1 MTAPNP
7 LQFASSELW
16 ASHVAGQANFPDER
30 LNARFGL
37 VLGVLA
43 DRPLDAFPQA
53 TGSPGQAKALY
64 RLLANQRLDCAD
76 FLQPLADTTV
86 DACAGL
92 HTVLAIQDTS
102 AINYAALEKTK
113 GLGKINDTAALGLHL
128 HTTLAVDTAGGLR
141 GLVHQTCWSRC
152 PAAAPKHGNHKR
164 RPIDDK
170 ESYKW
175 LEGIDA
181 AEAAFDALPAAQ
193 RPRLVHIF
201 DREGDIHEV
210 LQRIHGPW
218 HGGIIRAA
226 QNRSVAGDVN
236 HAFDAIAGAPLLGTQ
251 VIDVPAK
258 PGVKQR
264 KAKLELRALP
274 LTITPCAQYP
284 QRQPV
289 TWTLVEARET
299 TPPAGVPALHWL
311 LWTTEPAGTVAQ
323 IRDVLRCY
331 KLRWLIE
338 DFHLTLKSGCRIEAL
353 RLRSAE
359 RLRKAITLYSGV
371 ATRIVA
377 LRDLARRHPHAPCDS
392 LLTTDQWHALYCY
405 FKGQRPPAAMQPL
418 SIRQAVLWIGRLGGH
433 LNRKG
438 DGMPGVRTLWRGW
451 RDLTILVAGYCA
463 GKTSA

>member
-1 MTAPNP
+1 
-7 LQFASSELW
+7 
-16 ASHVAGQANFPDER
+16 
-30 LNARFGL
+30 
-37 VLGVLA
+37 
-43 DRPLDAFPQA
+43 
-53 TGSPGQAKALY
+53 
-64 RLLANQRLDCAD
+64 
-76 FLQPLADTTV
+76 
-86 DACAGL
+86 
-92 HTVLAIQDTS
+92 
-102 AINYAALEKTK
+102 
-113 GLGKINDTAALGLHL
+113 
-128 HTTLAVDTAGGLR
+128 
-141 GLVHQTCWSRC
+141 
-152 PAAAPKHGNHKR
+152 
-164 RPIDDK
+164 
-170 ESYKW
+170 
-175 LEGIDA
+175 
-181 AEAAFDALPAAQ
+181 
-193 RPRLVHIF
+193 
-201 DREGDIHEV
+201 
-210 LQRIHGPW
+210 
-218 HGGIIRAA
+218 
-226 QNRSVAGDVN
+226 
-236 HAFDAIAGAPLLGTQ
+236 
-251 VIDVPAK
+251 
-258 PGVKQR
+258 
-264 KAKLELRALP
+264 
-274 LTITPCAQYP
+274 
-284 QRQPV
+284 
-289 TWTLVEARET
+289 
-299 TPPAGVPALHWL
+299 VPALHWL